1 MGAAAA
7 AGGPLP
13 VALPLSPLSPPPRA
27 PARRAEA
34 GAAHASQ
41 PLPWLPASR
50 RRLRLLARSSLPPDA
65 GRASPPT
72 AGGRASL
79 RAAAPSSPTLAAKF
93 AGVRHATREGGTDQ
107 TSLVENAV
115 KPPPNHARSA
125 PIAMIRAPF
134 RTAHAGIQD
143 AGELQLVLNSETNGA
158 HGCHRPRL
166 DQASHGGGSLCLAST
181 RRMKLRGRQ
190 VGPAGLPK
198 AGRPRDCGTWHRP
211 FGGRSGW
218 PPKVVFKLHW
228 LHVDS

>member
-125 PIAMIRAPF
+125 PI
-134 RTAHAGIQD
+134 GIQD

-166 DQASHGGGSLCLAST
+166 DQASHGGRREWRAVLQPSPGSFFSHSRANG
-181 RRMKLRGRQ
+181 KG
-190 VGPAGLPK
+190 
-198 AGRPRDCGTWHRP
+198 
-211 FGGRSGW
+211 
-218 PPKVVFKLHW
+218 
-228 LHVDS
+228 